1 MMIDIKSISKKYF
14 NGGFN
19 FMRRKRITAWLLSIA
34 MLISLM
40 PSAVFAAES
49 EIVQIEKSDGTFADK
64 YTSFNEA
71 VNVAESG
78 DTLWLIGD
86 DSSSQQV
93 TIDKSL
99 TVELQGHSLSRTS
112 VKVTGEDTVV
122 QLNDRV
128 GGAKINENHYKG
140 FKWEGSIPTLTRCS
154 ATIFVTGGSTLKVNG
169 VTGTDANSGT
179 IIYDCAT
186 ADLEKAIFVDQST
199 LEINGGTFVAQ
210 EGAGRDSLF
219 VYNGNVTINDGYFY
233 RAISFYTAP
242 SDTYPFVVKKCEING
257 GTSYGAMW
265 IERSGTINGKSF
277 GSGFQNA
284 EDIGDVFLSHS
295 AGSYVLKDSTM
306 EHVMIGCGIY
316 VPDNIESKVLPD
328 GTLFFVGS
336 KSEDAPEKILPET
349 GGKITLSPT
358 VAGGN
363 GGNVTYEWKK
373 DGNILSE
380 ETGPTLDIEN
390 YTEGDGGLYEVT
402 ASQGDEAVTVYF
414 RVGSEADMSA
424 SETENWLTVPGNELY
439 VGGVAV
445 TAENAADITGDGITS
460 GTAYFKVEDSVPT
473 LYLDGVTIKGG
484 YKEEDFLGG
493 SIGWMYR
500 IYGIYCKS
508 ASKDK
513 LKIKISG
520 ENVIKSEKYT
530 DDKHQTA
537 WIYGII
543 ADDNFTELMLEGS
556 DDSSL
561 KVTSEENALAIY
573 SKDWKSCTVSVSGG
587 KYEFKTDKGDDNC
600 GEAIFCRGSLKIE
613 NAEIN
618 ISTKRNRGIWINIVD
633 DNYATGNEVT
643 SIKNS
648 NITVN
653 SGIGT
658 ESWDGIFSAPDI
670 VIENT
675 VANVVCDG
683 RGITACDGE
692 SITISGSETEISV
705 KSVGPVKK
713 NWESNS
719 ASILTEKPRDSY
731 EGGGEPAEITLNDG
745 LAVTTPDAGSIKAYD
760 FSGNDWF
767 YDYRTAV
774 DQYGVFARDIVIKA
788 PIVHCVCG
796 TSDCTSHTGSIVHVA
811 DNSLNLVPDIADGYT
826 LTSGSYYLSDD
837 LKLTDEKKL
846 NVSGNVNICLNGHN
860 LEANIIPGS
869 GAVLNICDCAGGGTI
884 TNSSGH
890 VIAFRNNGATVN
902 IYSGTLKTV
911 YEANTIIDFEGY
923 TGNTLN
929 LYGGTVEYEYNDICT
944 AIGSR
949 TLTLNL
955 YGGKVTSKSANG
967 IVVLSGKINLC
978 GNTEITAPNG
988 YDSIKVYGKEL
999 IDAKGYTG
1007 GNIRILCEG
1016 FSDGDVVVKNVTDE
1030 TAGKFT
1036 LSGKNSGY
1044 ILKRDGSNLK
1054 YTAVYNVSFDSAGGS
1069 GTMASIGGVSGEYEL
1084 PECAFT
1090 APDRKIFKA
1099 WSIDGTEYAPGD
1111 VIRISKNITVT
1122 AIWADIEKTTVT
1134 VDESVQTFGYDSRA
1148 KSFTVSA
1155 NVTGGFDVK
1164 YRKDGSDI
1172 ASPTDA
1178 GAYDVIITRAEDDTY
1193 KAYSK
1198 TVTGGLVIT
1207 PKDITG
1213 ASVGDFEKMTYN
1225 GKEQIPVA
1233 SVTADGLIATG
1244 EWSKVTN
1251 VADKTT
1257 FTANGNFTGT
1267 ITDRPTGMEKAPSG
1281 FSLSPT
1287 AKPNLKYDK
1296 TKQVLI
1302 IAGKAD
1308 GGVLKYSTDNK
1319 ATWSEELPKGIN
1331 AGKYEVYFKIFGDD
1345 NHFDTDFNLLNA
1357 SIAKA
1362 GIGIPTIGTK
1372 VYTGALQKAEIGDTD
1387 DYAVRENNGGTKAGR
1402 YDVKLELADSV
1413 NYHWNGK
1420 PDDVS
1425 GITLDFRIT
1434 KSVNNWTLDPII
1446 MGWTYGE
1453 NANIPSYGVK
1463 FGDVKIE
1470 YKKAD
1475 DADSAYTAAVPTN
1488 SGDYK
1493 VRLSVAATDDFDGL
1507 TKVID
1512 FSIAKAQ
1519 QPSPETP
1526 AAVGETIKG
1535 KSDGK
1540 ITGVDSTMEYKADGA
1555 VEYTDVAGNE
1565 IINLTAG
1572 KYLVRYKEKENHLAG
1587 SDKTVEISVGEMIT
1601 VSFDSNGGTDVDGKT
1616 CEYNGTVTV
1625 PETEPIKDGFEFV
1638 GWFADGELTT
1648 EWNFEADKLT
1658 GNKTLYAKWVHGVVS
1673 DDDSNVENVTADGIN
1688 EVAKSEKTDIELVV
1702 KTVDAANEDSE
1713 QTAIRSI
1720 ENAPNNF
1727 GFYDITLK
1735 KLSGGNITLASSVIE
1750 IKMPYDFSG
1759 KRNIKVYRY
1768 HDGNV
1773 REFTSLSER
1782 DTVKPF
1788 DNGTF
1793 FADTQNGCIY
1803 IYSSEFSTY
1812 SVAYD
1817 RISSGSSGGSSVRYT
1832 VKFETNGAETVN
1844 TQNVIKNSVAKEP
1857 AEPKKDGY
1865 IFDGWYL
1872 SNDFAE
1878 KYDFKSKVTKN
1889 LTLYAKWT
1897 EDKTSAEDKDDNNT
1911 SGDNDGKDT
1920 PTENDKHDCQSMNF
1934 NDLDINM
1941 WYHLDTDYVLSNGLM
1956 NGTDTKIFAPN
1967 KNLTRAMLVAVLYR
1981 NEGEPAVDEPS
1992 PFIDV
1997 EEKAYFG
2004 NAVSWAH
2011 KNGIVKGIS
2020 ETEFAPDINI
2030 TREQI
2035 AAMIYRYAQFKGIDV
2050 SDAASADITA
2060 YGDFASI
2067 SDYAAESVRW
2077 AVGSGLI
2084 NGRDE
2089 SSLSPKENATRAEFA
2104 AILHRFI
2111 EGNK

>member
-1 MMIDIKSISKKYF
+1 M
-14 NGGFN
+14 
-19 FMRRKRITAWLLSIA
+19 
-34 MLISLM
+34 
-40 PSAVFAAES
+40 
-49 EIVQIEKSDGTFADK
+49 
-64 YTSFNEA
+64 
-71 VNVAESG
+71 
-78 DTLWLIGD
+78 
-86 DSSSQQV
+86 
-93 TIDKSL
+93 
-99 TVELQGHSLSRTS
+99 
-112 VKVTGEDTVV
+112 
-122 QLNDRV
+122 
-128 GGAKINENHYKG
+128 
-140 FKWEGSIPTLTRCS
+140 
-154 ATIFVTGGSTLKVNG
+154 
-169 VTGTDANSGT
+169 
-179 IIYDCAT
+179 
-186 ADLEKAIFVDQST
+186 
-199 LEINGGTFVAQ
+199 
-210 EGAGRDSLF
+210 
-219 VYNGNVTINDGYFY
+219 
-233 RAISFYTAP
+233 
-242 SDTYPFVVKKCEING
+242 
-257 GTSYGAMW
+257 
-265 IERSGTINGKSF
+265 
-277 GSGFQNA
+277 
-284 EDIGDVFLSHS
+284 
-295 AGSYVLKDSTM
+295 
-306 EHVMIGCGIY
+306 
-316 VPDNIESKVLPD
+316 
-328 GTLFFVGS
+328 
-336 KSEDAPEKILPET
+336 
-349 GGKITLSPT
+349 
-358 VAGGN
+358 
-363 GGNVTYEWKK
+363 
-373 DGNILSE
+373 
-380 ETGPTLDIEN
+380 
-390 YTEGDGGLYEVT
+390 T
-402 ASQGDEAVTVYF
+402 ASQGDESVTVYF
-414 RVGSEADMSA
+414 RVGSEADISA
-424 SETENWLTVPGNELY
+424 SETENWLTVSGNELY

-473 LYLDGVTIKGG
+473 LYLDGVTIIGG

-493 SIGWMYR
+493 SIDWMYR

-543 ADDNFTELMLEGS
+543 ADNDCAELMLEGS

-561 KVTSEENALAIY
+561 KVASEENALAIY
-573 SKDWKSCTVSVSGG
+573 SNDWKSCVISINGG
-587 KYEFKTDKGDDNC
+587 KYEFKTDKGDDNG

-613 NAEIN
+613 NSEIN
-618 ISTKRNRGIWINIVD
+618 ISTKRNRGIWINIID

-653 SGIGT
+653 SGNGT
-658 ESWDGIFSAPDI
+658 ESWDGIFSAPEI
-670 VIENT
+670 VIENSI
-675 VANVVCDG
+675 ANIVCDG

-713 NWESNS
+713 YWERDS
-719 ASILTEKPRDSY
+719 ASILTEKPHDSY

-760 FSGNDWF
+760 FSGNDRF

-788 PIVHCVCG
+788 PTVHCVCG
-796 TSDCTSHTGSIVHVA
+796 TSDCTSHTESIVHVA
-811 DNSLNLVPDIADGYT
+811 DNSLNLVPDIADGST

-837 LKLTDEKKL
+837 LILTDEKKL
-846 NVSGNVNICLNGHN
+846 NVSGNANICLNGHN

-869 GAVLNICDCAGGGTI
+869 GAVLNICDCSGGGTI
-884 TNSSGH
+884 TNSGGH

-902 IYSGTLKTV
+902 IYSGTLKTD

-929 LYGGTVEYEYNDICT
+929 LYGGTVEYEYNDVCT

-949 TLTLNL
+949 TLTVNL
-955 YGGKVTSKSANG
+955 YGGKVTSTSANG

-988 YDSIKVYGKEL
+988 YDSIKAYGKEL

-1007 GNIRILCEG
+1007 GNIRILCSG

-1036 LSGKNSGY
+1036 LSSKNSGY
-1044 ILKRDGSNLK
+1044 ILKRDGGNLK

-1084 PECAFT
+1084 PECAFA

-1122 AIWADIEKTTVT
+1122 AIWADIEKTIVT
-1134 VDESVQTFGYDSRA
+1134 VDESVQTLGYDSRA
-1148 KSFTVSA
+1148 KSFAVSA

-1172 ASPTDA
+1172 ASPTDT

-1198 TVTGGLVIT
+1198 TITGGLVIT

-1233 SVTADGLIATG
+1233 PVTADGLIATG

-1257 FTANGNFTGT
+1257 FTANGNFTST
-1267 ITDRPTGMEKAPSG
+1267 ITDRPTGME
-1281 FSLSPT
+1281 
-1287 AKPNLKYDK
+1287 
-1296 TKQVLI
+1296 
-1302 IAGKAD
+1302 
-1308 GGVLKYSTDNK
+1308 
-1319 ATWSEELPKGIN
+1319 
-1331 AGKYEVYFKIFGDD
+1331 
-1345 NHFDTDFNLLNA
+1345 
-1357 SIAKA
+1357 
-1362 GIGIPTIGTK
+1362 
-1372 VYTGALQKAEIGDTD
+1372 
-1387 DYAVRENNGGTKAGR
+1387 
-1402 YDVKLELADSV
+1402 
-1413 NYHWNGK
+1413 
-1420 PDDVS
+1420 
-1425 GITLDFRIT
+1425 
-1434 KSVNNWTLDPII
+1434 
-1446 MGWTYGE
+1446 
-1453 NANIPSYGVK
+1453 
-1463 FGDVKIE
+1463 
-1470 YKKAD
+1470 
-1475 DADSAYTAAVPTN
+1475 
-1488 SGDYK
+1488 
-1493 VRLSVAATDDFDGL
+1493 
-1507 TKVID
+1507 
-1512 FSIAKAQ
+1512 KAQ

-1601 VSFDSNGGTDVDGKT
+1601 VSFDSNGGTDVESKT
-1616 CEYNGTVTV
+1616 CEYNQTITS
-1625 PETEPIKDGFEFV
+1625 PETEPIKDGFEFI

-1648 EWNFEADKLT
+1648 EWNFETDKLT

-1673 DDDSNVENVTADGIN
+1673 DDDGNVENVKADGIN

-1727 GFYDITLK
+1727 VFYDITLK

-1773 REFTSLSER
+1773 REFTALPER

-1817 RISSGSSGGSSVRYT
+1817 IISSGSSGGSSVRYT

-1897 EDKTSAEDKDDNNT
+1897 EDKTSAEGKDDNNT

-1920 PTENDKHDCQSMNF
+1920 PTGNDKHDCPSMNF
-1934 NDLDINM
+1934 NDLDINL

-1997 EEKAYFG
+1997 EENAYFG

-2020 ETEFAPDINI
+2020 ETAFAPYINI

-2050 SDAASADITA
+2050 SNAASADITA

-2067 SDYAAESVRW
+2067 SDYASESVRW

-2104 AILHRFI
+2104 TILHRFI

>member
-1 MMIDIKSISKKYF
+1 
-14 NGGFN
+14 
-19 FMRRKRITAWLLSIA
+19 MRKKRITAWLLSVA

-40 PSAVFAAES
+40 PSAVFAA
-49 EIVQIEKSDGTFADK
+49 D
-64 YTSFNEA
+64 
-71 VNVAESG
+71 
-78 DTLWLIGD
+78 
-86 DSSSQQV
+86 
-93 TIDKSL
+93 
-99 TVELQGHSLSRTS
+99 
-112 VKVTGEDTVV
+112 
-122 QLNDRV
+122 
-128 GGAKINENHYKG
+128 
-140 FKWEGSIPTLTRCS
+140 
-154 ATIFVTGGSTLKVNG
+154 
-169 VTGTDANSGT
+169 
-179 IIYDCAT
+179 
-186 ADLEKAIFVDQST
+186 
-199 LEINGGTFVAQ
+199 
-210 EGAGRDSLF
+210 
-219 VYNGNVTINDGYFY
+219 
-233 RAISFYTAP
+233 
-242 SDTYPFVVKKCEING
+242 
-257 GTSYGAMW
+257 
-265 IERSGTINGKSF
+265 
-277 GSGFQNA
+277 
-284 EDIGDVFLSHS
+284 
-295 AGSYVLKDSTM
+295 
-306 EHVMIGCGIY
+306 
-316 VPDNIESKVLPD
+316 
-328 GTLFFVGS
+328 
-336 KSEDAPEKILPET
+336 
-349 GGKITLSPT
+349 
-358 VAGGN
+358 
-363 GGNVTYEWKK
+363 
-373 DGNILSE
+373 
-380 ETGPTLDIEN
+380 
-390 YTEGDGGLYEVT
+390 
-402 ASQGDEAVTVYF
+402 DEA
-414 RVGSEADMSA
+414 AA
-424 SETENWLTVPGNELY
+424 ATENWLTASGNELY

-445 TAENAADITGDGITS
+445 TAENAANITGDGITS
-460 GTAYFKVEDSVPT
+460 GTAYFKVEDGIPT
-473 LYLDGVTIKGG
+473 LYLDGVTIKDG

-493 SIGWMYR
+493 SIGYMYM

-508 ASKDK
+508 ANEDK
-513 LKIKISG
+513 LKIKLSG
-520 ENVIKSEKYT
+520 ENVIESEKYT

-543 ADDNFTELMLEGS
+543 ADNNCTELMLEGS

-561 KVTSEENALAIY
+561 KVASEENALAIY
-573 SKDWKSCTVSVSGG
+573 SNDWKSCVISINGG
-587 KYEFKTDKGDDNC
+587 KYEFKTDKGEDNG

-653 SGIGT
+653 SGNGT
-658 ESWDGIFSAPDI
+658 ESWDGIFSAPEI
-670 VIENT
+670 VIENSI
-675 VANVVCDG
+675 ANVVCDG

-705 KSVGPVKK
+705 KSVGPVEK
-713 NWESNS
+713 NWERMS
-719 ASILTEKPRDSY
+719 ASILTEMPLDGY

-745 LAVTTPDAGSIKAYD
+745 LAVTTPDAGSLKAYD
-760 FSGNDWF
+760 FSGNGWF
-767 YDYRTAV
+767 YNYRTAV

-788 PIVHCVCG
+788 PTVHCVCG
-796 TSDCTSHTGSIVHVA
+796 ISDCTSHTGSIVHVA
-811 DNSLNLVPDIADGYT
+811 DNSLNLVPDIADGST

-837 LKLTDEKKL
+837 LVLTDEKKL

-884 TNSSGH
+884 TNSGGH
-890 VIAFRNNGATVN
+890 VIAFRNDGATVN
-902 IYSGTLKTV
+902 IYSGTLRTD
-911 YEANTIIDFEGY
+911 YETNTIIDFEGY

-929 LYGGTVEYEYNDICT
+929 LYGGTVEYEQNDNYT

-967 IVVLSGKINLC
+967 IVVLGGKVNLC
-978 GNTEITAPNG
+978 GNTEIIAPKG
-988 YDSIKVYGKEL
+988 YDSIKTYGKEL

-1007 GNIRILCEG
+1007 GSIRILCNG

-1030 TAGKFT
+1030 TAGKFE
-1036 LSGKNSGY
+1036 LSDKNSSH
-1044 ILKRDGSNLK
+1044 ILMRDGSNLK
-1054 YTAVYNVSFDSAGGS
+1054 YTAVYNVSFDAAGGS
-1069 GTMASIGGVSGEYEL
+1069 GTMARISVASGEYEL

-1148 KSFTVSA
+1148 KSFAVSA

-1178 GAYDVIITRAEDDTY
+1178 GAYDVIITRSEDDTY

-1225 GKEQIPVA
+1225 GKEQTPVA
-1233 SVTADGLIATG
+1233 SVTKDGLTATG

-1267 ITDRPTGMEKAPSG
+1267 IADKSTGM
-1281 FSLSPT
+1281 
-1287 AKPNLKYDK
+1287 
-1296 TKQVLI
+1296 
-1302 IAGKAD
+1302 
-1308 GGVLKYSTDNK
+1308 
-1319 ATWSEELPKGIN
+1319 
-1331 AGKYEVYFKIFGDD
+1331 
-1345 NHFDTDFNLLNA
+1345 
-1357 SIAKA
+1357 AKA
-1362 GIGIPTIGTK
+1362 
-1372 VYTGALQKAEIGDTD
+1372 AQSA
-1387 DYAVRENNGGTKAGR
+1387 
-1402 YDVKLELADSV
+1402 
-1413 NYHWNGK
+1413 
-1420 PDDVS
+1420 
-1425 GITLDFRIT
+1425 
-1434 KSVNNWTLDPII
+1434 PISPI
-1446 MGWTYGE
+1446 
-1453 NANIPSYGVK
+1453 
-1463 FGDVKIE
+1463 
-1470 YKKAD
+1470 
-1475 DADSAYTAAVPTN
+1475 AA
-1488 SGDYK
+1488 
-1493 VRLSVAATDDFDGL
+1493 
-1507 TKVID
+1507 
-1512 FSIAKAQ
+1512 
-1519 QPSPETP
+1519 
-1526 AAVGETIKG
+1526 GETIKG

-1555 VEYTDVAGNE
+1555 GEYTAVTGAE
-1565 IINLTAG
+1565 IANLAAG
-1572 KYLVRYKEKENHLAG
+1572 KYSVRYKENENYYAG
-1587 SDKTVEISVGEMIT
+1587 SDKTLEISAGEMIT
-1601 VSFDSNGGTDVDGKT
+1601 VSFDSGGGTDVESKT
-1616 CEYNGTVTV
+1616 CEYNQTITA
-1625 PETEPIKDGFEFV
+1625 PETEPTKDGFEFI

-1648 EWNFEADKLT
+1648 EWNFETDKLT
-1658 GNKTLYAKWVHGVVS
+1658 ENKTLYAKWVHGVVS
-1673 DDDSNVENVTADGIN
+1673 DDDGNVENVTADGIN
-1688 EVAKSEKTDIELVV
+1688 EVAKSEKTDVELVV
-1702 KTVDAANEDSE
+1702 KTVDAANDDSE
-1713 QTAIRSI
+1713 QTAIRNI

-1735 KLSGGNITLASSVIE
+1735 KLSGGNITSASSVIE

-1759 KRNIKVYRY
+1759 KKNIKVYRY
-1768 HDGNV
+1768 HYGNV
-1773 REFTSLSER
+1773 REFTALAER
-1782 DTVKPF
+1782 GTVKPF

-1793 FADTQNGCIY
+1793 FADTENGCIY

-1817 RISSGSSGGSSVRYT
+1817 RISSASSGGSSVRYT
-1832 VKFETNGAETVN
+1832 VKFETNGAGNVS
-1844 TQNVIKNSVAKEP
+1844 TQTVIKNGVAKEP

-1897 EDKTSAEDKDDNNT
+1897 EDKAPADDKDDNNT
-1911 SGDNDGKDT
+1911 PGDNDGKDN
-1920 PTENDKHDCQSMNF
+1920 PTDNDKHDCPSMNF
-1934 NDLDINM
+1934 DDLDINQ

-1967 KNLTRAMLVAVLYR
+1967 ENLTRAMLVTVLYR
-1981 NEGEPAVDEPS
+1981 NEGEPAVDES
-1992 PFIDV
+1992 GPFIDV
-1997 EEKAYFG
+1997 EENAYFK

-2067 SDYAAESVRW
+2067 SDYAAEPVRW

-2089 SSLSPKENATRAEFA
+2089 SSLSPKENATRAEIA